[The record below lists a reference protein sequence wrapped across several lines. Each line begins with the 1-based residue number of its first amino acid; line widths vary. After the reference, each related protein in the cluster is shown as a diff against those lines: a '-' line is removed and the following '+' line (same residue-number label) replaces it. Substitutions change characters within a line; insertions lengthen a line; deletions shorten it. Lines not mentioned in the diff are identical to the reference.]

1 MTTMT
6 ESEALELALTSLG
19 FADFAIR
26 DYPHYPSEDT
36 RNVRLVETQEAQR
49 VIRSMIRQRKS

>member
-1 MTTMT
+1 MT